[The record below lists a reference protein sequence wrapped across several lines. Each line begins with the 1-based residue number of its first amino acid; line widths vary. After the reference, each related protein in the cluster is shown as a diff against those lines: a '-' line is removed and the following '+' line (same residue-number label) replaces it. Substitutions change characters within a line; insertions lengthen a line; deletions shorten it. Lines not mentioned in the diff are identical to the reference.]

1 MVKLKAGDLL
11 VESKLEMKSEDV
23 KWCIYFGKLCEGFSN
38 GETKLPYYAAILFLL
53 MQSIEMKTYIY
64 TKNLTQMI
72 TAALII
78 IAKRWKQ
85 QNWHS
90 TSDWINKI

>member
-23 KWCIYFGKLCEGFSN
+23 KWCIYFGKLCEGSSN

-53 MQSIEMKTYIY
+53 MQSIEMKTCLHKKFNTNDYSSINY
-64 TKNLTQMI
+64 NSQKMETAKLTFNQW
-72 TAALII
+72 LD
-78 IAKRWKQ
+78 K
-85 QNWHS
+85 
-90 TSDWINKI
+90 